1 MPIAA
6 IYPLEQVR
14 AAYTELASGH
24 VYGKIVLSTEMPADA
39 SPAPSCGGAIMTG
52 TSDAADRNS
61 GVIAEFRASHGR
73 AGGYFAEAPIPLPY
87 Q

>member
-1 MPIAA
+1 
-6 IYPLEQVR
+6 
-14 AAYTELASGH
+14 
-24 VYGKIVLSTEMPADA
+24 
-39 SPAPSCGGAIMTG
+39 MTG

-73 AGGYFAEAPIPLPY
+73 VGGYFSGQPIPLPY